1 MNLLGVIAGF
11 LVSVIALYAWYRFH
25 RSITKGE
32 EFSLWP
38 ARDAPR
44 GAESKEAI
52 EALVAAYRSGN
63 AGLPAATPVADA
75 EPSVQPA
82 RPSVALPASAPEALR
97 PPSATPVQGDVFL
110 SGAIKV
116 AYLVVKAG
124 LRDHHVFAHVAM
136 AKLPGPGQIE
146 PALAQAT
153 LDLLVCNAEMK
164 PVAAIDII
172 GADAGAADPAR
183 LAQLRAYG
191 IRYLRL
197 SVKSLPKPEG
207 VRALLYHT

>member
-1 MNLLGVIAGF
+1 MDVLGLIAGT
-11 LVSVIALYAWYRFH
+11 LISAIALYLWYRFH

-38 ARDAPR
+38 ARDAPK
-44 GAESKEAI
+44 GEESNEAI
-52 EALVAAYRSGN
+52 EAFVAAYRSGN
-63 AGLPAATPVADA
+63 AGLPAATAIADT
-75 EPSVQPA
+75 EQSVRPA
-82 RPSVALPASAPEALR
+82 LPSVALPASSPESPR
-97 PPSATPVQGDVFL
+97 PSSATPVQGEAFL

-136 AKLPGPGQIE
+136 AKLPGAGQSD
-146 PALAQAT
+146 PAVAQAQ

-172 GADAGAADPAR
+172 GPDAGPADAAR
-183 LAQLRAYG
+183 LAQLRALG

-197 SVKSLPKPEG
+197 SVKSLPKPDA